1 MRIGWISMSDVLLR
15 EVRDGVVLLT
25 LNRPEQRNAVNQD
38 LREALAKGMHD
49 FAVDPELRVAIITGA
64 GDISFCAGADLKE
77 MANNKTK
84 QPPRDYFAEFGP
96 DDFIDKPVI
105 TAVNGTAY
113 AGGFRM
119 AQFGDLCLAS
129 TTATFAISEAKWSR
143 GAPWA
148 APLTRMLPRRILAEL
163 LLTAQPISAARAY
176 DVGLVN
182 EVVQPERLVPRAW
195 EVART
200 IADNAPLSLTAFKW
214 LMRVGGE
221 AGVAATGAV
230 VSEIFRHV
238 YDSEDAIEGP
248 AAFREG
254 RKPVWRNR

>member
-25 LNRPEQRNAVNQD
+25 LNRPEQRNAVNQE
-38 LREALAKGMHD
+38 LRAALAEAMHD
-49 FAVDPELRVAIITGA
+49 FAVDPKLRVAIITGA
-64 GDISFCAGADLKE
+64 GDLSFCAGADLKE